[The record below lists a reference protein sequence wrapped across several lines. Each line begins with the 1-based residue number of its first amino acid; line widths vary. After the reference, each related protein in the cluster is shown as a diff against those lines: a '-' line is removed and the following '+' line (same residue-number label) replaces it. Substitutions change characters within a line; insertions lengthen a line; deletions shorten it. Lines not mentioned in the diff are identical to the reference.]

1 MRTVIVLNQ
10 DQMGHGDAELGQKI
24 LGTFLRKLP
33 SIHEV
38 SAIALYNSGVKLL
51 AAGSPALAELS
62 LLEENGVDL
71 LPCGTCVESYGIE
84 LAVGEVSS
92 MDEIIKELDQAEK
105 VITL

>member
-1 MRTVIVLNQ
+1 
-10 DQMGHGDAELGQKI
+10 
-24 LGTFLRKLP
+24 
-33 SIHEV
+33 
-38 SAIALYNSGVKLL
+38 VKLL

-62 LLEENGVDL
+62 LLEEGGVDL
-71 LPCGTCVESYGIE
+71 LPCGTCVEHFGVD